1 MQNFFTGKFMIKL
14 GLGLVLMAN
23 LIVTPAIGQ
32 RREVKTDS
40 LQAPT
45 QMAAQT
51 VTITGKVK
59 AVTEATLTVV
69 DDQKAEVAISL
80 DAKTKITKGGKAAT
94 FADLKAD
101 DAVVVVATKGEGDA
115 LTAKSI
121 TVSESS
127 LSQILPS

>member
-1 MQNFFTGKFMIKL
+1 MQKIFTGKFMIKL
-14 GLGLVLMAN
+14 GLGLVLIAN
-23 LIVTPAIGQ
+23 LIGTSAIGQ

-45 QMAAQT
+45 QMAPQT

-69 DDQKAEVAISL
+69 DEQKAELAISL
-80 DAKTKITKGGKAAT
+80 DAKTMIMKGGKAAT
-94 FADLKAD
+94 LADLKAD
-101 DAVVVVATKGEGDA
+101 DAVVVVASKGDGET

-121 TVSESS
+121 TVA
-127 LSQILPS
+127 

>member
-1 MQNFFTGKFMIKL
+1 MQNIFTAKFMIKL
-14 GLGLVLMAN
+14 GLGLVLITN
-23 LIVTPAIGQ
+23 LIGTPAIGQ
-32 RREVKTDS
+32 GREVKTDS

-45 QMAAQT
+45 QMAQT

-69 DDQKAEVAISL
+69 DEQKAELAISL

-94 FADLKAD
+94 LADLKAD
-101 DAVVVVATKGEGDA
+101 DAVVIVASKGDGES

-121 TVSESS
+121 TVA
-127 LSQILPS
+127 